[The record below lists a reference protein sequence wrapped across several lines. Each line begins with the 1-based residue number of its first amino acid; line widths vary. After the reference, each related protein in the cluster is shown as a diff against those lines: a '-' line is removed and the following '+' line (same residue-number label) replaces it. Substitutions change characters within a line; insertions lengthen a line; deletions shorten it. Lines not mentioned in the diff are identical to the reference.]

1 MKKSKFFRQGIKK
14 SVALLIIV
22 LQIIA
27 MFTGCLT
34 ARAATTQGADVSR
47 LINVVYDDS
56 NSMIMDKS
64 YSWSEAK
71 YSLEILSA
79 MMQEGDEMN
88 VYFMSDYYLNR
99 PTITVKGGS
108 ENVKQSNIQKIHNTR
123 THTGGTFFESI
134 EKAYA
139 NLKSKGA
146 SYDERHLVVLTDG
159 QLFNDVNEGSEDKAL
174 KDQFANAKADGIKV
188 VYLAIG
194 EEAIKPQQDEANGI
208 YVYQA
213 TPGNK
218 SILNK
223 VTEMCKR
230 IFQRPDHPTSGNTLN
245 LKVPVSEIV
254 IFAQGDATKIGD
266 IKGANRS
273 ISTSSFT
280 DNDWDKASLDPN
292 NSQIKGKGN
301 IVVAKGLSGAVA
313 TFTPASGDYIPEGT
327 YNLDITAETYT
338 VYYKPSLDVKLKIL
352 DKDGNEV
359 KDGSEVDKGEFKADY
374 YLTYPKG
381 HAKHGEQL
389 SLSDLGIN
397 PTYTLE
403 IKKDGAV
410 VETTEGPGPKN
421 INLDEGKAEI
431 TATAKYLTYIST
443 DSSIGLV
450 VDDFEEYPLNVEVT
464 PAKKEYMLSEL
475 EKDKD
480 GFKVKVSVK
489 DGPALTPELWKNAKL
504 TLTAEGLDFYEAVK
518 NNDYTFTVRPKAKD
532 GDYKKTASGDIPFKA
547 GVTIQ
552 IPNSKDIYKGTGN
565 ATVNIYNDVVPN
577 EKDGGFKITV
587 TDKTSDIKSDNFNGA
602 SPAVKVKITW
612 NGKPLTKAQHAALK
626 LKAVMEEDFKVKDAN
641 GKELS
646 LIEISE
652 IKLDPYKEGEDTT
665 ATIKFKSNGDA
676 ETQRKNLAKY
686 DDFVITATLEMVG
699 VKSEAKQEDSLDVSK
714 VLSPAEILLIVIII
728 AAILFFIC
736 GYIIFKKWL
745 PFKVNYFIKKTSFRK
760 EYLYKSP
767 LALITA
773 LIPFAP
779 VESRVVI
786 RSEMRDMTPCTVA
799 MHLRA
804 RDKGQ
809 TAYLVNPVELY
820 KDGQTYVDASKAQL
834 DRYTKQNSKN
844 AGSSK
849 KAKPPK
855 VAVRLKSSSVRKRG
869 ELIIT
874 FTRNNGP
881 KRKKK

>member
-1 MKKSKFFRQGIKK
+1 MKKSNFFRQGIKK

-27 MFTGCLT
+27 MFTGCFT
-34 ARAATTQGADVSR
+34 AQAATTQGAGVTR

-56 NSMIMDKS
+56 NSMIMEKS
-64 YSWSEAK
+64 YAWSEAK

-88 VYFMSDYYLNR
+88 VYFMSDYYQNR
-99 PTITVKGGS
+99 PTIEGIKGGS
-108 ENVKQSNIQKIHNTR
+108 ESVKQSNIQKIHNTR

-139 NLKSKGA
+139 NLKTKGA

-159 QLFNDVNEGSEDKAL
+159 QMFNDVNEGSEAKAL

-254 IFAQGDATKIGD
+254 IFAQGDATKIGE
-266 IKGANRS
+266 IKGTNRS

-280 DNDWDKASLDPN
+280 ANDWDKSTLDPD
-292 NSQIKGKGN
+292 NSQIRGKSN
-301 IVVAKGLSGAVA
+301 IVVANGLSGAVA

-327 YNLDITAETYT
+327 YNLDISAETYT

-374 YLTYPKG
+374 YLTYPAG

-389 SLSDLGIN
+389 VLSDLGIN
-397 PTYTLE
+397 PTYALE

-410 VETTEGPGPKN
+410 VETTEGPGPKTVN
-421 INLDEGKAEI
+421 FDEGKAEI

-443 DSSIGLV
+443 DSSVGLV

-464 PAKKEYMLSEL
+464 PTKKEYMLSEL
-475 EKDKD
+475 EKDKE

-518 NNDYTFTVRPKAKD
+518 NNDYTFTVRPKFKD
-532 GDYKKTASGDIPFKA
+532 GDCKKTASGDIPFKA

-552 IPNSKDIYKGTGN
+552 IPNSKDVYKGTGN

-587 TDKTSDIKSDNFNGA
+587 TDKTSDIRSDNFNGV

-612 NGKPLTKAQHAALK
+612 NGNPLTKAQHAALK
-626 LKAVMEEDFKVKDAN
+626 LKAVMEEDFKVTVN

-665 ATIKFKSNGDA
+665 ATLKFKANGDA

-686 DDFVITATLEMVG
+686 DDFVITATVEMLG

-714 VLSPAEILLIVIII
+714 VLSPFEIFLIIFII
-728 AAILFFIC
+728 ALILFILC
-736 GYIIFKKWL
+736 GYVFFKKWL
-745 PFKVNYFIKKTSFRK
+745 PSKIKYQNENGDRIIRPYKKLSTYGSILVPFLGVTANISVDYFDSDGNNCSVGFKIRAKAKRK
-760 EYLYKSP
+760 AEILN
-767 LALITA
+767 ALE
-773 LIPFAP
+773 
-779 VESRVVI
+779 VYNN
-786 RSEMRDMTPCTVA
+786 
-799 MHLRA
+799 
-804 RDKGQ
+804 G
-809 TAYLVNPVELY
+809 
-820 KDGQTYVDASKAQL
+820 DGLYVDSDARLSQYCEALMDGRATGRKPVCNLNYNTSQVWENGGSVVTFL
-834 DRYTKQNSKN
+834 GTK
-844 AGSSK
+844 
-849 KAKPPK
+849 
-855 VAVRLKSSSVRKRG
+855 
-869 ELIIT
+869 
-874 FTRNNGP
+874 
-881 KRKKK
+881 